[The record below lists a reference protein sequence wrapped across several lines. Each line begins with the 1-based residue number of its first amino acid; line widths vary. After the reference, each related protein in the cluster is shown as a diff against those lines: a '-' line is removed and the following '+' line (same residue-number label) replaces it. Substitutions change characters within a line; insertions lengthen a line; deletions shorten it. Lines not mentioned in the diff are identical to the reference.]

1 MLLLQDQRVAMVR
14 FASAETAA
22 VALEQLNGSQICG
35 ESLTITAMNPL
46 QHSRISKRVRT
57 A

>member
-1 MLLLQDQRVAMVR
+1 MVR